1 MGLYDREYYREGVRV
16 RLMNPLGPEWKTS
29 AVTWLIAINVAVFFV
44 QLILRRYDADEFL
57 YCSPERV
64 IGRGEVWRLLTA
76 AFCHDTLDLGH
87 IFMNM
92 IVLMFFG
99 PQIERLYGRRDF
111 VAFYLTVAVVANLVF
126 CAIPY
131 LTGGSVHGWVLGAS
145 GCCMAIVV
153 LTAFYFPNQIV
164 IFIFIPLPLWLLGG
178 FLVVYNLFG
187 FLQAG
192 PGARIAFVVHLAGM
206 AMGALYRYVDLRLST
221 LLAHL
226 GRIRIGA
233 RRRPARRDEPE
244 FRVPSDGIPRFVE
257 DLEQQKLDR
266 ILEKISRFGRE
277 SLSDDDVAFLN
288 RMSDRYRGQR

>member
-1 MGLYDREYYREGVRV
+1 MGLYDREYYREGGRV
-16 RLMNPLGPEWKTS
+16 GLMNPLGPAWKTS

-44 QLILRRYDADEFL
+44 QLILKRFDADEFL
-57 YCSPERV
+57 YCSPDRV

-76 AFCHDTLDLGH
+76 AFCHDTESLWHLA
-87 IFMNM
+87 MNM
-92 IVLMFFG
+92 ITLMFFG

-111 VAFYLTVAVVANLVF
+111 LAFYLTVAIVANLVF

-131 LTGGSVHGWVLGAS
+131 LTGGNVNGWVLGAS
-145 GCCMAIVV
+145 GSCMAIIV
-153 LTAFYFPNQIV
+153 LTACYFPNQII
-164 IFIFIPLPLWLLGG
+164 IFIFLPVPLWLLATL
-178 FLVVYNLFG
+178 FVVNDLFG

-192 PGARIAFVVHLAGM
+192 PGARVAFVVHLAGM

-226 GRIRIGA
+226 GRIGAGRRSA
-233 RRRPARRDEPE
+233 RRAEPE
-244 FRVPSDGIPRFVE
+244 FRTPSDGIPRFVE